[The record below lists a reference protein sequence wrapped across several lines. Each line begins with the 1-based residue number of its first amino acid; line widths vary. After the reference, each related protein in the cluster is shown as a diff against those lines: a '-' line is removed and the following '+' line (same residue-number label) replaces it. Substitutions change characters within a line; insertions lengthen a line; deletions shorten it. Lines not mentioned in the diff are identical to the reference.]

1 MRHKEIIS
9 GERFMHFDLT
19 TFNTATKPQKI
30 QPSAFFSSLSKLM
43 ISSILHGFK
52 CFMFTE
58 YI

>member
-1 MRHKEIIS
+1 
-9 GERFMHFDLT
+9 MHFDLT

-30 QPSAFFSSLSKLM
+30 QPSAFFSSLSKLV
-43 ISSILHGFK
+43 ISSVLHGFK